1 MLKIVQK
8 SKIWFSISFL
18 LIIVGIGFMVFKG
31 LNFGIDFKGGTQ
43 VTVQMNQDFNKAA
56 ADKVIHQYAPDAI
69 TNTVNT
75 TQLEI
80 KSNTLDTAKVNEMVS
95 GLTKDFKL
103 KDNALVNETQIGASV
118 GKQLTRDSILALIV
132 AIGAVLI
139 YVIIRFESNYGI
151 AAIAAL
157 LHDILMTVSVY
168 AIFQIPVNTPFIA
181 AILTIVGYSLND
193 TIVIFDRIRG
203 NVKKMRASSPED
215 IANKSI
221 TQTMTRSIN
230 TTLTT
235 LVSIVAVYFFVPSVR
250 DFAKPLIIG
259 IACGA
264 YSSIFIASPIWCK
277 LKKRKKSPSKK
288 EKKVN

>member
-1 MLKIVQK
+1 MLKIVEK

-18 LIIVGIGFMVFKG
+18 LIIVGLGFMFTKG

-43 VTVQMNQDFNKAA
+43 VVVQMDQGFNKQS
-56 ADKVIHQYAPDAI
+56 ADKVIEQYAPGAI

-75 TQLEI
+75 NQLEI
-80 KSNTLDTAKVNEMVS
+80 KSNSLDTAKVKEMV
-95 GLTKDFKL
+95 GALTKDFNL
-103 KDNALVNETQIGASV
+103 KENALVSENQIGASV
-118 GKQLTRDSILALIV
+118 GKQLTRDSIIALII
-132 AIGAVLI
+132 AIVAVLI
-139 YVIIRFESNYGI
+139 YVIIRFETNYGI

-168 AIFQIPVNTPFIA
+168 AIFQITVNTPFIA
-181 AILTIVGYSLND
+181 AVLTIVGYSLND

-203 NVKKMRASSPED
+203 NVKKMRASSPEE

-250 DFAKPLIIG
+250 DFAFPLIIG

-264 YSSIFIASPIWCK
+264 YSSIFIASPIWCF

-288 EKKVN
+288 EKKTI

>member
-18 LIIVGIGFMVFKG
+18 LIIIGIGFMCTKG

-43 VTVQMNQDFNKAA
+43 VVVQMNQGFNKTD
-56 ADKVIHQYAPDAI
+56 ADKVITQYASNAV
-69 TNTVNT
+69 TNTVNGD
-75 TQLEI
+75 QLEI
-80 KSNTLDTAKVNEMVS
+80 KANGLDTAKVDEMVKT
-95 GLTKDFKL
+95 LTKDFNL
-103 KDNALVNETQIGASV
+103 KGDALISENQIGPSV
-118 GKQLTRDSILALIV
+118 GKQLTKDSIIALIL
-132 AIGAVLI
+132 AIVAVLI
-139 YVIIRFESNYGI
+139 YIIVRFETDYGV

-168 AIFQIPVNTPFIA
+168 AIFQLPVNTPFIA

-203 NVKKMRASSPED
+203 NVKKMRASSPVE

-235 LVSIVAVYFFVPSVR
+235 LVSIVAVYFFIPSVR
-250 DFAKPLIIG
+250 DFAFPLIVG
-259 IACGA
+259 IVCGA
-264 YSSIFIASPIWCK
+264 YSSIFIASPIWCL

-288 EKKVN
+288 VKKTI

>member
-1 MLKIVQK
+1 MKIVQK
-8 SKIWFSISFL
+8 SKIWFSISLL
-18 LIIVGIGFMVFKG
+18 LIIIGIGFICTKG

-43 VTVQMNQDFNKAA
+43 LVVQMEAGFNKAS
-56 ADKVIHQYAPDAI
+56 ADKVVHQVAPDAV
-69 TNTVNT
+69 TNTVNDSQYEIKANDLNTQKVDEIVKNLT
-75 TQLEI
+75 TQ
-80 KSNTLDTAKVNEMVS
+80 
-95 GLTKDFKL
+95 FKL
-103 KDNALVNETQIGASV
+103 KGDPLIQQNQIGASV
-118 GKQLTRDSILALIV
+118 GKQLTRDSIIALII
-132 AIGAVLI
+132 AIVAVLI

-151 AAIAAL
+151 AAILAL
-157 LHDILMTVSVY
+157 LHDIAMTVSVY

-203 NVKKMRASSPED
+203 NVKKMRSASSEE

-221 TQTMTRSIN
+221 SQTMTRSIN

-235 LVSIVAVYFFVPSVR
+235 LVSIVAVYFFVPTVR

-277 LKKRKKSPSKK
+277 LRNRKKSSKK
-288 EKKVN
+288 QKK

>member
-18 LIIVGIGFMVFKG
+18 LIIVGIGFMFTKG

-43 VTVQMNQDFNKAA
+43 VVVQMEQGFNKEAV
-56 ADKVIHQYAPDAI
+56 DKVIQKYAPDAI

-75 TQLEI
+75 NQLEI
-80 KSNTLDTAKVNEMVS
+80 KSNSLDTEKVKEMVAT
-95 GLTKDFKL
+95 LTKDFKL
-103 KDNALVNETQIGASV
+103 KDNALVSENQIGASV
-118 GKQLTRDSILALIV
+118 GKELTKDSIIALII
-132 AIGAVLI
+132 AIVAVLI
-139 YVIIRFESNYGI
+139 YVIIRFETNYGI
-151 AAIAAL
+151 AAIVAL
-157 LHDILMTVSVY
+157 LHDILLTVSFY
-168 AIFQIPVNTPFIA
+168 AVFQIPVNTPFIA
-181 AILTIVGYSLND
+181 AVLTIVGYSLND

-203 NVKKMRASSPED
+203 NVKKMRASSSEE

-221 TQTMTRSIN
+221 SQTMTRSIN

-250 DFAKPLIIG
+250 DFTLPLIIG

-264 YSSIFIASPIWCK
+264 YSSIFIASPVWCILRK
-277 LKKRKKSPSKK
+277 RSKSTGKKKK
-288 EKKVN
+288 

>member
-31 LNFGIDFKGGTQ
+31 LNFGIDFRGGTQ
-43 VTVQMNQDFNKAA
+43 VVVQMNQDFNKAT
-56 ADKVIHQYAPDAI
+56 ADKIVHQYAPDAI
-69 TNTVNT
+69 TNTVNS

-80 KSNTLDTAKVNEMVS
+80 KSNKLDTAKVKEMVS
-95 GLTKDFKL
+95 GLTTDFKL
-103 KDNALVNETQIGASV
+103 KDNALVSENQIGASV
-118 GKQLTRDSILALIV
+118 GKQLTRDSIIALVV
-132 AIGAVLI
+132 AILAVLV
-139 YVIIRFESNYGI
+139 YVIFRFETNYGI

-168 AIFQIPVNTPFIA
+168 AILQLPVNTPFIA

-203 NVKKMRASSPED
+203 NVKKMRSSSSED
-215 IANKSI
+215 IANKSV

-235 LVSIVAVYFFVPSVR
+235 LVSIVAVYFFVPTVR
-250 DFAKPLIIG
+250 DFALPLIIG
-259 IACGA
+259 IASGA
-264 YSSIFIASPIWCK
+264 YSSIFIASPIWCM
-277 LKKRKKSPSKK
+277 LKNRKQSTGKK
-288 EKKVN
+288 EKKTI

>member
-1 MLKIVQK
+1 MLKIIQK

-18 LIIVGIGFMVFKG
+18 LIIIGIGFMFTKG

-43 VTVQMNQDFNKAA
+43 VVVQMEQGFNKESV
-56 ADKVIHQYAPDAI
+56 DKVIQKYAPDAI

-75 TQLEI
+75 NQLEI
-80 KSNTLDTAKVNEMVS
+80 KSNSLDTEKVKEMVAT
-95 GLTKDFKL
+95 LTKDFKL
-103 KDNALVNETQIGASV
+103 KDNALVSENQIGASV
-118 GKQLTRDSILALIV
+118 GKQLTKDSIIALVLAI
-132 AIGAVLI
+132 IAVLI
-139 YVIIRFESNYGI
+139 YVIIRFETNYGI
-151 AAIAAL
+151 AAIVAL
-157 LHDILMTVSVY
+157 LHDILLTVSFY
-168 AIFQIPVNTPFIA
+168 AVFQVPVNTPFIA

-203 NVKKMRASSPED
+203 NVKKMRASSPEE

-250 DFAKPLIIG
+250 DFTLPLIIG

-264 YSSIFIASPIWCK
+264 YSSIFIASPVWCLLK
-277 LKKRKKSPSKK
+277 NKRKSSSKKRKK
-288 EKKVN
+288 